1 MNRSI
6 QNKTLLIFI
15 PSIIIIIISLCV
27 SYIKSSQTLMES
39 EKEKL
44 KLVCDKTVIELEE
57 WIKNCQ
63 TTAYLFSENGVFK
76 SACSGKRMDEA
87 RERVKIYHKKCP
99 FYENIFVANKNGE
112 IFIDS
117 VEGKSIGVNISKLPE
132 YRINAEK
139 AEEGETW
146 VGDAEKSPATGKA
159 VSLITAPVT
168 DRGEFIGI
176 MGTPVELETFSDQF
190 ITTFKIGETG
200 YIYIVD
206 KRGRMIS
213 HPDKERIFKL
223 NISEFDWGKKIL
235 SGKSDYI
242 TYNWNGKERVAF
254 YNTCEK
260 TGWKI
265 VTAITSNELNG
276 HLQAIKFI
284 SLFIGIIITAI
295 MIIIIYF
302 LTNYIL
308 KPIKNIS
315 DIMKDI
321 AEGEGDMTKRISVKS
336 EDEIGQMAE
345 HFNKFIDKLQNIIK
359 EVARNTDS
367 LSVSSKELAKIS
379 TEMAA
384 GAEEMD
390 SQAGMVASSGEELSA
405 NINNIAAGSEE
416 MSAVINT
423 VASAIEEM
431 SASIGDVAKNMEKEA
446 SIAREA
452 NNQTGEAKKIMA
464 KLGESAKEIGTIVE
478 LINDIA
484 DQTNLLALNATIEA
498 ARAGEAGKGFA
509 VVANEV
515 KELAKQ
521 SSEATG
527 KINSKI
533 EIIQNNTEK
542 SVKAI
547 NEVAL
552 IINEVTKIAT
562 SIAASIEE
570 QSVTVNEISQ
580 NISGASEAS
589 GETSRNIQEGAKGA
603 NEVSGNIHAIKEITG
618 MVSNSAMET
627 SSNAQELEKL
637 AENLKNILG
646 QFKLQ

>member
-6 QNKTLLIFI
+6 QHKTLFIFI
-15 PSIIIIIISLCV
+15 PSIIIIIISLYV
-27 SYIKSSQTLMES
+27 SYTKSSQTLMEN

-44 KLVCDKTVIELEE
+44 KLVCNKTIIELED
-57 WIKNCQ
+57 WIKSCQ

-76 SACSGKRMDEA
+76 SACIGKRMDEA

-99 FYENIFVANKNGE
+99 FYENIFVADKRGE

-117 VEGKSIGVNISKLPE
+117 VEGKSVGINISKLPE

-168 DRGEFIGI
+168 DRGEFVGI

-321 AEGEGDMTKRISVKS
+321 AEGEGDLTKRIAIKS

-431 SASIGDVAKNMEKEA
+431 SASIGEVAKNMEKEA
-446 SIAREA
+446 NIAREA

-464 KLGESAKEIGTIVE
+464 KLGESAKEIGIIVE

-618 MVSNSAMET
+618 MVSDSAMDM

>member
-1 MNRSI
+1 MNKSI

-15 PSIIIIIISLCV
+15 PSIIIIIISLCIT
-27 SYIKSSQTLMES
+27 YIKSSETLMKNQ
-39 EKEKL
+39 KEQL

-57 WIKNCQ
+57 WIQNSE
-63 TTAYLFSENGVFK
+63 TNAYLFSENGVFK

-117 VEGKSIGVNISKLPE
+117 IEGKSTGVNISKMPE

-168 DRGEFIGI
+168 DRGEFVGI

-213 HPDKERIFKL
+213 HPDKELIFKL

-265 VTAITSNELNG
+265 VTAITAGELKG

-284 SLFIGIIITAI
+284 SLFIGIIIAAI
-295 MIIIIYF
+295 MIIMIYC
-302 LTNYIL
+302 LTTYIVR
-308 KPIKNIS
+308 PIKNMS

-321 AEGEGDMTKRISVKS
+321 AEGEGDLTKRISITS
-336 EDEIGQMAE
+336 EDEIGQMAQY
-345 HFNKFIDKLQNIIK
+345 FNKFIDKLQNIIK
-359 EVARNTDS
+359 EVSRNTES
-367 LSVSSKELAKIS
+367 LSASSKELSKIS
-379 TEMAA
+379 SEMAA
-384 GAEEMD
+384 GSQEMD
-390 SQAGMVASSGEELSA
+390 SQAGMVASAGEELSA

-603 NEVSGNIHAIKEITG
+603 NEVSGNIHAIKEVTG

>member
-1 MNRSI
+1 VGN
-6 QNKTLLIFI
+6 
-15 PSIIIIIISLCV
+15 
-27 SYIKSSQTLMES
+27 
-39 EKEKL
+39 
-44 KLVCDKTVIELEE
+44 KTVIELEK
-57 WIKNCQ
+57 WLHNCE
-63 TTAYLFSENGVFK
+63 TNAYLFSENGVFK
-76 SACSGKRMDEA
+76 AACNGKRMDEA
-87 RERVKIYHKKCP
+87 KERVKIYNNKCP
-99 FYENIFVANKNGE
+99 YYENIFVAHKNGE

-117 VEGKSIGVNISKLPE
+117 IEGKSIGVNISKLSE

-139 AEEGETW
+139 AGQGEIW
-146 VGDAEKSPATGKA
+146 IGNAEKSPATGKA

-168 DRGEFIGI
+168 DRGEFVGI
-176 MGTPVELETFSDQF
+176 MGTPVELSTFSDEF
-190 ITTFKIGETG
+190 ITDFKIGETG
-200 YIYIVD
+200 YVYIVD
-206 KRGRMIS
+206 KNGKMLF
-213 HPDKERIFKL
+213 HPDKELILKL

-242 TYNWNGKERVAF
+242 TYNWKGKERVAF

-265 VTAITSNELNG
+265 VTAITLSELTGN
-276 HLQAIKFI
+276 LQTMKFI
-284 SLFIGIIITAI
+284 SLFIGIIIIII

-302 LTNYIL
+302 LINYII
-308 KPIKNIS
+308 KPIKNMS

-321 AEGEGDMTKRISVKS
+321 AEGEGDLTKRISIRSK
-336 EDEIGQMAE
+336 DEIGEMAE
-345 HFNKFIDKLQNIIK
+345 DFNKFMDKLQNIIK
-359 EVARNTDS
+359 EISGNTDS
-367 LSVSSKELAKIS
+367 LSISSKELSKIS

-390 SQAGMVASSGEELSA
+390 NQAGMAASSGEELSA

-423 VASAIEEM
+423 VSAAIEEM
-431 SASIGDVAKNMEKEA
+431 SASIGEVAKNTEKEA
-446 SIAREA
+446 KIAEKA
-452 NNQTGEAKKIMA
+452 NNQAGEAKKIMA
-464 KLGESAKEIGTIVE
+464 ELGQSAKEIGAIVDM
-478 LINDIA
+478 INDIA

-521 SSEATG
+521 SSHATG
-527 KINSKI
+527 QINNKI
-533 EIIQNNTEK
+533 ETIQNNTEK

-552 IINEVTKIAT
+552 IIEEVTRIST

-570 QSVTVNEISQ
+570 QSVTANEIAR
-580 NISGASEAS
+580 NIAGASEAS

-603 NEVSGNIHAIKEITG
+603 NEVSSNIHGIKEITG
-618 MVSNSAMET
+618 MVSSSALET
-627 SSNAQELEKL
+627 NSNAQELEKL
-637 AENLKNILG
+637 ADNLKSILG
-646 QFKLQ
+646 QFKL